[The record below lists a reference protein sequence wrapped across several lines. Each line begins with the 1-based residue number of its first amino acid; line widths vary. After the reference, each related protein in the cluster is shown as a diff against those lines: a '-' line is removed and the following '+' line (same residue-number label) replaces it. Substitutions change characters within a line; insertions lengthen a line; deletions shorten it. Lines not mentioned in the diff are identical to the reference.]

1 MIISEMIAGATG
13 IFGNFGCWEVAA
25 GLSMVRESIRC

>member
-1 MIISEMIAGATG
+1 MINSEMIAGATG

-25 GLSMVRESIRC
+25 GFSVVRETIRC